1 MGKENL
7 CVLASCKQ
15 FYCPVLIVS
24 WKREIQMLKDEQLR
38 VLRVMS
44 EVTHRMDL
52 NEFAHLVELNSN
64 DALQCIQDLT
74 KTGYLKKSGG
84 GYGITEKGKAVL
96 KTQSPV
102 SNNLEFQFYM
112 SIGQPIGAVAR
123 SPKEFYEVTKTVDA
137 GSLEFHTRRGDFEN
151 WVMAVLK
158 DEALASEFEGIRQ
171 SELCGEGLRKRI
183 IYLIE
188 KHYGIEALR

>member
-1 MGKENL
+1 M
-7 CVLASCKQ
+7 
-15 FYCPVLIVS
+15 
-24 WKREIQMLKDEQLR
+24 QMLKDEQLR

-52 NEFAHLVELNSN
+52 NEFAHLVGLNSN

-96 KTQSPV
+96 KAQSSVPDD
-102 SNNLEFQFYM
+102 LEFQFYM
-112 SIGQPIGAVAR
+112 AIGQPTGTVAK
-123 SPKEFYEVTKTVDA
+123 SLKEFYDVTKTIDA
-137 GSLEFHTRRGDFEN
+137 GSLEFHIRRGDFGN
-151 WVMAVLK
+151 WVMAVFK
-158 DEALASEFEGIRQ
+158 DEALASEFEGVRQ

-183 IYLIE
+183 MSLIE
-188 KHYGIEALR
+188 KHYGMEALR